1 MIDKKLHIKELYDL
15 KHWKD
20 NEETGYNYEDN
31 LLTNLMSGIIFENP
45 DMEEFLGLYQKGNLW
60 MLESTLLLRNLYDVA
75 VDKFYNKH
83 TN

>member
-20 NEETGYNYEDN
+20 DEVKGYNYEDN
-31 LLTNLMSGIIFENP
+31 LLLNLTSSIMWEKP
-45 DMEEFLGLYQKGNLW
+45 DMQEFLGFCQEGNLW

-83 TN
+83 VN

>member
-1 MIDKKLHIKELYDL
+1 MIDKRLHIKELYDL

-20 NEETGYNYEDN
+20 DIVSGYNYEDN
-31 LLTNLMSGIIFENP
+31 LLLNLTSSILWEKP
-45 DMEEFLGLYQKGNLW
+45 DMQEFLGFYQEGNLW
-60 MLESTLLLRNLYDVA
+60 MLESTLLLRNLYDIA

>member
-1 MIDKKLHIKELYDL
+1 MIEKKMHIKELYDL

-20 NEETGYNYEDN
+20 DIVQGYNYEDN
-31 LLTNLMSGIIFENP
+31 LLINTMSNILFERD
-45 DMEEFLGLYQKGNLW
+45 DMREFLSYYQDGNLW
-60 MLESTLLLRNLYDVA
+60 MLEATLLLRNLYDVA